1 MLLDHVSAILGERVV
16 VTHDLPSAP
25 QVLCFLKNIHNP
37 KTTTK
42 TKTTTKSRC
51 HSKSSISASSW
62 LFQKTSTMQQN
73 LNEEPK
79 KILSPQI
86 NSSVP
91 GLGGA
96 AEFWHWDSITYVGN
110 FIIRWFT
117 LSSVSNSTLLN
128 ITIVLIWCKYWLG
141 LDHFCWQFYHHLVHM
156 IFNIDRWDRIPK
168 KNTKKLGH
176 LQ

>member
-1 MLLDHVSAILGERVV
+1 
-16 VTHDLPSAP
+16 
-25 QVLCFLKNIHNP
+25 
-37 KTTTK
+37 
-42 TKTTTKSRC
+42 
-51 HSKSSISASSW
+51 
-62 LFQKTSTMQQN
+62 MQQN

-117 LSSVSNSTLLN
+117 LSSVSNSTLVN
-128 ITIVLIWCKYWLG
+128 ITIILI
-141 LDHFCWQFYHHLVHM
+141 
-156 IFNIDRWDRIPK
+156 IDVNTDWDLIRYVGNFIIRWF
-168 KNTKKLGH
+168 T
-176 LQ
+176 